1 MLIRPSATSAR
12 AIYQVLTAGSFPR
25 LIRPSA
31 CGALRLARPVSSAR
45 PTDPVW
51 RLQGA
56 VLGVAWLPQAHGS
69 PRANPV
75 TKRYGLVGNGRGT
88 GRGMG
93 VVSTACT
100 RGVAA
105 PRPAICAGRV
115 LVAAAPESSLRCSQ
129 VVMTC
134 RASTAGKDGLPRRGR
149 LGPHAAAQSRAAV
162 PRAAVPR
169 AAVPPLAPS
178 RSLTGW
184 SCRS

>member
-88 GRGMG
+88 G

-100 RGVAA
+100 RGVAGTETGYLCRQSA
-105 PRPAICAGRV
+105 RGGGAGVVPA
-115 LVAAAPESSLRCSQ
+115 LFSQ